1 MNGRVVLLGGL
12 SSETQSN
19 EVLIF
24 NHDTGWHRTYFQLN
38 NGRYGHVS
46 FPVIGDNVRSSAVN
60 VTKYDG
66 ECNILLIFYHNSDR
80 VSYITFNKKY
90 DLIEDKNVVDHFSFF
105 SKFLQ
110 TNLILWSHT
119 GWEIL
124 VQK

>member
-1 MNGRVVLLGGL
+1 VNGRVVLLGGL

-46 FPVIGDNVRSSAVN
+46 FPVIGDNVRSTAVN

-66 ECNILLIFYHNSDR
+66 ESSPCNCFELTLKPMSQLR
-80 VSYITFNKKY
+80 S
-90 DLIEDKNVVDHFSFF
+90 NVVDHFSLF

-110 TNLILWSHT
+110 TNLILWSQT

>member
-38 NGRYGHVS
+38 NGRYSHVS
-46 FPVIGDNVRSSAVN
+46 FPVVGDVVRSTAVN

-66 ECNILLIFYHNSDR
+66 KCSIQHAFSLHSD
-80 VSYITFNKKY
+80 
-90 DLIEDKNVVDHFSFF
+90 
-105 SKFLQ
+105 
-110 TNLILWSHT
+110 
-119 GWEIL
+119 
-124 VQK
+124 

>member
-24 NHDTGWHRTYFQLN
+24 NHDTGWHRTSFQLN

-46 FPVIGDNVRSSAVN
+46 FPLIGRSTAIN

-66 ECNILLIFYHNSDR
+66 ECNTLLFYQ
-80 VSYITFNKKY
+80 
-90 DLIEDKNVVDHFSFF
+90 IEP
-105 SKFLQ
+105 
-110 TNLILWSHT
+110 
-119 GWEIL
+119 
-124 VQK
+124 

>member
-38 NGRYGHVS
+38 NGRYSHVS
-46 FPVIGDNVRSSAVN
+46 FPVIGDIVRSSAVN

-66 ECNILLIFYHNSDR
+66 ECNILHVLSHHSDR
-80 VSYITFNKKY
+80 VSGITLF
-90 DLIEDKNVVDHFSFF
+90 LFF
-105 SKFLQ
+105 KF
-110 TNLILWSHT
+110 
-119 GWEIL
+119 
-124 VQK
+124 